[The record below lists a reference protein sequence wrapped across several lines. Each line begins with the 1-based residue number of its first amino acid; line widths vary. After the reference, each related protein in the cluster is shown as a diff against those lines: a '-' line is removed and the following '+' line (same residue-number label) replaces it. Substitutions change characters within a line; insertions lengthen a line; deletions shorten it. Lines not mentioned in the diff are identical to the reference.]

1 MHDRTSSTPL
11 STMSSISNLKILD
24 DYGRE
29 GELDNNKLIEVDTPT
44 FKRVVGDLS
53 TLEKK
58 LQTSPS
64 SLLSDLTELSQLKR
78 EQMVKK

>member
-1 MHDRTSSTPL
+1 MHDRTSSTQL

-44 FKRVVGDLS
+44 FKRVVGDLP
-53 TLEKK
+53 TLKEKPR
-58 LQTSPS
+58 TSPS
-64 SLLSDLTELSQLKR
+64 SL
-78 EQMVKK
+78 